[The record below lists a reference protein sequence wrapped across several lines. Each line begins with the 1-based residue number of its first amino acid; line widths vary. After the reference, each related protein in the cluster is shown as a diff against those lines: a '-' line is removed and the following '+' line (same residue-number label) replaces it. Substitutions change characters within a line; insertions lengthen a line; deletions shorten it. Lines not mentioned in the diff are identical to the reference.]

1 MCFMLKPEVALIELE
16 HDSNDIMYSSIIK
29 IYINCPNQ
37 YEFLSLT
44 KFRFFSTL
52 NKHFKT
58 SHAQNY

>member
-1 MCFMLKPEVALIELE
+1 MLKPEVALIELE

-29 IYINCPNQ
+29 IDINYPNQ
-37 YEFLSLT
+37 YEFLSLAE
-44 KFRFFSTL
+44 FSFFLTL